1 MADDGSDPWIKRELD
16 GMNKQI
22 DDLEKKVAALEMRVY
37 MMFGGGMF
45 AGFVITTAAPALLR
59 PFVK

>member
-1 MADDGSDPWIKRELD
+1 MADDGSVPWLKRELD
-16 GMNKQI
+16 AMGNQI
-22 DDLEKKVAALEMRVY
+22 GALQKKVDALELRVY

-59 PFVK
+59 LVVK

>member
-1 MADDGSDPWIKRELD
+1 MG
-16 GMNKQI
+16 NQI
-22 DDLEKKVAALEMRVY
+22 GALQKKVDALELRVY

-59 PFVK
+59 LVVK

>member
-16 GMNKQI
+16 AMNKQI

-45 AGFVITTAAPALLR
+45 AGFVITTAGPVLLR
-59 PFVK
+59 LFVK